1 MLSLDSKIT
10 IPEDVLFYEVSN
22 QVDDEMVILNLATS
36 EYYSLDEVGTRMWLL
51 IHEHSQ
57 LKAVHQVMQEE
68 YAVEPNNW
76 STTCWTWPSA
86 CWRMGWCKSMRHK
99 LKAACH

>member
-1 MLSLDSKIT
+1 MYILDSKIA

-36 EYYSLDEVGTRMWLL
+36 QYYSLDEIGTRMWLL

-57 LKAVHQVMQEE
+57 LKAVHQVMLEE
-68 YAVEPNNW
+68 YAVEPQA
-76 STTCWTWPSA
+76 TGARPA
-86 CWRMGWCKSMRHK
+86 GPGRALAGGWVGAGR
-99 LKAACH
+99 